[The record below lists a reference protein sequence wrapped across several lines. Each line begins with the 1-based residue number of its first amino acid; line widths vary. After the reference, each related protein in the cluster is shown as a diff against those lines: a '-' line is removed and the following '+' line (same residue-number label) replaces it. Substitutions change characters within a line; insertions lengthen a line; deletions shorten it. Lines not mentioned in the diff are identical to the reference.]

1 MKTRVLVGGLVIV
14 AAMAAVRLWRPTP
27 ASPRTPPSILLVTID
42 TLRADRVG
50 AYGGDASLTPNM
62 NALAG
67 QGAVFEEA
75 LASVPLTL
83 PSHATILSG
92 LEPPHHGV
100 HDNGTY
106 VFPGDRETLAT
117 LLKGRGYTTAAFIG
131 AYVLDRRFGLARG
144 FDVYDDAIE
153 RRETGGSVLESERR
167 GDVVA
172 AAAQAWIEGQGEPFF
187 AWVHL
192 YDPHAPYDP
201 PSPFR
206 ERLAGRPYDGEVAF
220 TDECFG
226 RLLNAARRK
235 AGDRLLVAVLA
246 DHGEGLGDH
255 GEKTHG
261 FFVYQPTIRIPMIVA
276 GPGVPAGVRL
286 PGRARTADLLPT
298 LLAAAGI
305 PALGGLDG
313 VDVIGGPRTR
323 ESYAETV
330 YPRTLGW
337 APLHSLRV
345 GDLKY
350 IDAPRPELYDLADDP
365 GEQQDLAARR
375 PGDVARL
382 SAALAAMRS
391 AERTAPR
398 AASDPLVA
406 ERLRA
411 LGYVSGAPAASAETL
426 PLADPKD
433 RVALWHRFEEATW
446 ADARGDRVT
455 ALDSFRALVAAEPSN
470 ATFRRTLAAALRR
483 AGRVRDAAV
492 ALGDLEVLAPDDPLA
507 WHEAAVAAAEGGNL
521 EDALRAE
528 RRALVLGPDLP
539 ELHNHLGILQARAG
553 SASDALVSFE
563 RATSIDP
570 NNANAWTNRGNAL
583 RALGRRQ
590 EAADAYGRAMRLAPG
605 DPDPRNGLG
614 VLAVESGDLDRAATL
629 FREVLAVDPA
639 LHDSRLNLAVVY
651 ARQKRLAEAR
661 AELRAI
667 LAARP
672 DRDTAARAAA
682 FLRDLS

>member
-1 MKTRVLVGGLVIV
+1 
-14 AAMAAVRLWRPTP
+14 
-27 ASPRTPPSILLVTID
+27 
-42 TLRADRVG
+42 
-50 AYGGDASLTPNM
+50 
-62 NALAG
+62 
-67 QGAVFEEA
+67 
-75 LASVPLTL
+75 
-83 PSHATILSG
+83 
-92 LEPPHHGV
+92 
-100 HDNGTY
+100 
-106 VFPGDRETLAT
+106 
-117 LLKGRGYTTAAFIG
+117 
-131 AYVLDRRFGLARG
+131 VLDRRFGLARG

-153 RRETGGSVLESERR
+153 RRDTGGSVLESERR
-167 GDVVA
+167 GDVVV

-201 PSPFR
+201 PSPHR
-206 ERLAGRPYDGEVAF
+206 ERLAARPYDGEVAF
-220 TDECFG
+220 ADECFG
-226 RLLNAARRK
+226 RLVNAARRK
-235 AGDRLLVAVLA
+235 AGDRLLIAVLG

-276 GPGVPAGVRL
+276 GPGVPSGVRL
-286 PGRARTADLLPT
+286 AGRARTADLLPT
-298 LLAAAGI
+298 LLAAAAI
-305 PALGGLDG
+305 PAPGGLDG

-350 IDAPRPELYDLADDP
+350 IGAPRPELYDLAHDP

-375 PGDVARL
+375 PDDVARL

-391 AERTAPR
+391 AERPAPR
-398 AASDPLVA
+398 AASDPQVA

-411 LGYVSGAPAASAETL
+411 LGYVSGAPAASDETL
-426 PLADPKD
+426 ELADPKD
-433 RVALWHRFEEATW
+433 RIGLWHRFEEATW

-455 ALDSFRALVAAEPSN
+455 ALDSFRALVAAEPRN
-470 ATFRRTLAAALRR
+470 ATFRRTFAAALRR
-483 AGRVRDAAV
+483 AGRGREATAV
-492 ALGDLEVLAPDDPLA
+492 LADLETLAPDDPLA
-507 WHEAAVAAAEGGNL
+507 WHEAAVSAAEAGRL
-521 EDALRAE
+521 EEALRAE

-570 NNANAWTNRGNAL
+570 NNARAWANRGNAL

-590 EAADAYGRAMRLAPG
+590 EAADAYGRALRLAPG

-614 VLAVESGDLDRAATL
+614 VLAVESGDLDRAAAL
-629 FREVLAVDPA
+629 FREVLAIDPA
-639 LHDSRLNLAVVY
+639 LHDARLNLAVVY
-651 ARQKRLAEAR
+651 ARQQRLAEAR

-667 LAARP
+667 LASRP
-672 DRDTAARAAA
+672 DSDTAARAAA

>member
-1 MKTRVLVGGLVIV
+1 MKSRALIV
-14 AAMAAVRLWRPTP
+14 ALVAVAALVAVRVWRRDP
-27 ASPRTPPSILLVTID
+27 APPPRPSVLLVTID

-50 AYGGDASLTPNM
+50 VYGGDTSLTPNI

-67 QGAVFEEA
+67 RGAVFEEA

-100 HDNGTY
+100 HDNGTF
-106 VFPGDRETLAT
+106 VFPQDRETLAT
-117 LLKGRGYTTAAFIG
+117 ILKGRGYATGAFIG

-153 RRETGGSVLESERR
+153 RRDTGGSVLESERR
-167 GDVVA
+167 GDAVV
-172 AAAQAWIEGQGEPFF
+172 AAAQAWIERQDEPFF
-187 AWVHL
+187 AWAHL

-201 PSPFR
+201 PPPHR
-206 ERLAGRPYDGEVAF
+206 ERLAARPYDGEVAF
-220 TDECFG
+220 ADDCFG
-226 RLLNAARRK
+226 RLVDAARRK
-235 AGDRLLVAVLA
+235 AGDRLLVAVLG

-255 GEKTHG
+255 GENTHG
-261 FFVYQPTIRIPMIVA
+261 FFVYQPTIQIPIIVA
-276 GPGVPAGVRL
+276 GPGVPSGVRL
-286 PGRARTADLLPT
+286 AGRARTADVLPT
-298 LLAAAGI
+298 LLAMAGI
-305 PALGGLDG
+305 PAPVGLDG
-313 VDVIGGPRTR
+313 VDVIGGPRAR

-345 GDLKY
+345 GALKY
-350 IDAPRPELYDLADDP
+350 IDAPRAELYDLAQDP
-365 GEQQDLAARR
+365 GEEHDRAASR
-375 PGDVARL
+375 PDDVARL
-382 SAALAAMRS
+382 SAALAAMRRG
-391 AERTAPR
+391 ERTAPR
-398 AASDPLVA
+398 SADDPQVA

-411 LGYVSGAPAASAETL
+411 LGYVSGAPAGADASA
-426 PLADPKD
+426 LADPKD
-433 RVALWHRFEEATW
+433 RIELWHRFEEATW
-446 ADARGDRVT
+446 ADARGERIK
-455 ALDSFRALVAAEPSN
+455 ALRSFRALVAAEPPN
-470 ATFRRTLAAALRR
+470 ATFRRTLSAALRR
-483 AGRVRDAAV
+483 AGRVREAAA
-492 ALGDLEVLAPDDPLA
+492 ALGDLEVVAPDDPLA
-507 WHEAAVAAAEGGNL
+507 WHEAAVSAAEAGRL
-521 EDALRAE
+521 DEALRAE
-528 RRALVLGPDLP
+528 RRALVLGPELP

-553 SASDALVSFE
+553 MTSDALLSFE

-570 NNANAWTNRGNAL
+570 NNAHAWANRGNAL

-590 EAADAYGRAMRLAPG
+590 EAADSYARAMRLAPG

-614 VLAVESGDLDRAATL
+614 VLAVESGDLDRAGAL
-629 FREVLAVDPA
+629 FREVLAANPA
-639 LHDSRLNLAVVY
+639 LHESRLNLAVVY
-651 ARQKRLAEAR
+651 ARQQRLAEAR